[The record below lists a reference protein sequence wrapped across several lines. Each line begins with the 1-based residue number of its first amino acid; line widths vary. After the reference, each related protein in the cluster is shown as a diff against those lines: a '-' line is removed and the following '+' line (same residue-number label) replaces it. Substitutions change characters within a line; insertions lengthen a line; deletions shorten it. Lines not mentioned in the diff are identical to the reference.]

1 MQAVKEKVYAKI
13 NLTLDV
19 KNAENGYHELDS
31 LVASIDLCDEIR
43 LCKRKDKQVTLKMH
57 GIELFDLPME
67 KNNAYKAAVLFMQTY
82 QTNGVDI
89 EIRKNI
95 PVGAGLGGSSADAA
109 GVLNGLAKLYKIEDE
124 NGLDALADRLGS
136 DTKYM
141 RHGGY
146 ARMRGRGEKLEYL
159 PVKQVLWFLLLCPSS
174 SVSTAECFHTLDCLR
189 LQGDCGYFP
198 RTQACVESLC
208 ALDKERVGRL
218 MGNDL
223 YQAALTL
230 NDELLSVKQEAD
242 GFSPLGA
249 TMTGSG
255 SGVIA
260 LFEERELCEWAKS
273 RYRGDAEAIVVKTIV
288 K

>member
-1 MQAVKEKVYAKI
+1 MRAVKEKVYAKI

-19 KNAENGYHELDS
+19 KNVDNGYHELDS
-31 LVASIDLCDEIR
+31 LVASIDLYDEIR
-43 LCKRKDKQVTLKMH
+43 LKKRKDKQVNLKMQ
-57 GIELFDLPME
+57 GIELFDLPVE
-67 KNNAYKAAVLFMQTY
+67 KNNAYKAAISFMKAY
-82 QTNGVDI
+82 QTDGVDI

-109 GVLNGLAKLYKIEDE
+109 GVLNGLAKLYGIDDE
-124 NGLDALADRLGS
+124 KGLDDLADELGS

-146 ARMRGRGEKLEYL
+146 ARMRGRGEKLEFL
-159 PVKQVLWFLLLCPSS
+159 PVGQVLWFLLLCPKS
-174 SVSTAECFHTLDCLR
+174 SVSTAECFHTLDSLR
-189 LQGDCGYFP
+189 LQGNCAYFP
-198 RTQACVESLC
+198 RTQACIESLC

-230 NDELLSVKQEAD
+230 NSELLSVKEEAD

-273 RYRGDAEAIVVKTIV
+273 RYRGDAEAIVVKTVV